1 VRKVKAEVQTSIDG
15 FMASVDGRT
24 DWMVWNWGPDW
35 TWDPALRQ
43 CHVDLTT
50 SSDCVLLSRKMAT
63 FISLS
68 IPPCW
73 VMASRSGAAERV
85 PCTSSWNPAGPTI
98 AAWSC
103 RGMCRFAPPVGR
115 LGDLRG

>member
-1 VRKVKAEVQTSIDG
+1 MRKVKAEVQTSIDG

-63 FISLS
+63 DGVINHWEAVALHEANPQYAFAKPIADMRKVVCSNTLMQAEWRYTE
-68 IPPCW
+68 I
-73 VMASRSGAAERV
+73 AGATRLRQSRA
-85 PCTSSWNPAGPTI
+85 
-98 AAWSC
+98 
-103 RGMCRFAPPVGR
+103 
-115 LGDLRG
+115 